1 MATSGSSRF
10 SSQKKP
16 PAGARGDTRVEKCEV
31 FYTSLSDKL
40 DALEQKV
47 EPQWLTLEWVS
58 LGIEFM
64 RSTFSE
70 IMVLFED
77 VRALMP
83 DVKVAEE
90 MWIEEYMIES
100 MKLLDVCNVLKP
112 AVSRFEHFMMCVQ
125 LVEQALERS
134 RAGNQDCASNS
145 TLMAALQTYESKLSE
160 MIHPLS
166 TVELSQ
172 TLGLQF
178 NPKGTTGSPQRY
190 ASIAIGEKFT
200 IDSSNVVAQPWPC
213 PSRPNHDNSGIYKT
227 SRSTA
232 RLAQVARATGKTT
245 DFVSSVLIWA
255 LQRDPSAYPSST
267 TWQQNLETFR
277 GDDTLWSPSFR
288 RLQERLKR
296 ELFEVL
302 SDDRC
307 VRRQFAF
314 EEVKLVQDCTMGI
327 VAEIKEPTSRK
338 QTGEESSIESLDKLE
353 KQLVALV
360 EKIQVRLERV
370 STQLNQL
377 FDELVQA
384 RKKLLDATQRP
395 GMIHRAHTF

>member
-1 MATSGSSRF
+1 
-10 SSQKKP
+10 
-16 PAGARGDTRVEKCEV
+16 
-31 FYTSLSDKL
+31 
-40 DALEQKV
+40 
-47 EPQWLTLEWVS
+47 
-58 LGIEFM
+58 M